1 MPFLVSNINKEK
13 DYCFWVTG
21 ILNKTRKLISELH
34 SFKKK
39 SLKNLLWSDL
49 LHIYPIGNFWML
61 TILPMF
67 LEHVHVKTATSTWK
81 KSPPF
86 FQEPPLKVEI
96 LSSPLFWKFGQRLK
110 TPSEERGCTLW
121 WYWLFKESYLNKEKK
136 LVCLIDD
143 DVNEIKFLIHHSTF
157 GLI

>member
-86 FQEPPLKVEI
+86 FQEPSSKSWDPVKPPLLKIWSEAQDP
-96 LSSPLFWKFGQRLK
+96 LRRKGGAHSGGTDFLKSP
-110 TPSEERGCTLW
+110 
-121 WYWLFKESYLNKEKK
+121 
-136 LVCLIDD
+136 I
-143 DVNEIKFLIHHSTF
+143 
-157 GLI
+157 